1 MYEKKENH
9 KMIVPQLKE
18 IYDKNK
24 VPDFS
29 KPSIENITAMREKIY
44 TMKKKKM
51 SKRYMIKQHEEKIIE
66 NKNRRKLQSPRFL
79 IACDKPT

>member
-1 MYEKKENH
+1 
-9 KMIVPQLKE
+9 MIVPQLKE

-44 TMKKKKM
+44 TMKKKENVK
-51 SKRYMIKQHEEKIIE
+51 KIY
-66 NKNRRKLQSPRFL
+66 
-79 IACDKPT
+79 DKTT